1 MRSIS
6 NQEFCCKEWQSA
18 GGVGWQELVRPAVVP
33 GGHNRHVGQQPR
45 QIAVR
50 IQPTFF
56 RRFNHAVDHG
66 AALCAPRR
74 VGEEKILPANHKGF
88 YGTFGKVVAQLQPS
102 VLQYTDQIRSRCC
115 VYRSSGG
122 SSANSCSIEN
132 SLLQYACPCKAAAF
146 AWSFYGRDFTASSNL
161 RRRCAQQPTTRMC
174 SGNL

>member
-1 MRSIS
+1 MAVCR
-6 NQEFCCKEWQSA
+6 
-18 GGVGWQELVRPAVVP
+18 GVGWQELVRPAVVP
-33 GGHNRHVGQQPR
+33 GGQNRRVGQQPR

-102 VLQYTDQIRSRCC
+102 VLQYTDQIRPLFLQI
-115 VYRSSGG
+115 VYGFAQRRFWRSVGCFCPCQQSVHHRLRPSQTLGIPFFRRQIRQFLFNGEENIAVRPLSSG
-122 SSANSCSIEN
+122 A
-132 SLLQYACPCKAAAF
+132 P
-146 AWSFYGRDFTASSNL
+146 
-161 RRRCAQQPTTRMC
+161 RRA
-174 SGNL
+174 

>member
-102 VLQYTDQIRSRCC
+102 VLQYTDQIRALFLQLCPAQILAQRWLFLPMPTKRPSRAWT
-115 VYRSSGG
+115 VPDAAYIVLRV
-122 SSANSCSIEN
+122 AV
-132 SLLQYACPCKAAAF
+132 LLIP
-146 AWSFYGRDFTASSNL
+146 
-161 RRRCAQQPTTRMC
+161 AQ
-174 SGNL
+174 

>member
-1 MRSIS
+1 MRCIS
-6 NQEFCCKEWQSA
+6 NRSSVVKEWQSA

-74 VGEEKILPANHKGF
+74 VGEENSSGQSQRV
-88 YGTFGKVVAQLQPS
+88 YGTFGKVVAPLQPS
-102 VLQYTDQIRSRCC
+102 VLQYTDQIRALFLQIVYGFAQRRFWRSVGSFLPMPTKRPSRAWT
-115 VYRSSGG
+115 VPDSSYIVLRV
-122 SSANSCSIEN
+122 AV
-132 SLLQYACPCKAAAF
+132 LLIP
-146 AWSFYGRDFTASSNL
+146 
-161 RRRCAQQPTTRMC
+161 AQ
-174 SGNL
+174 

>member
-102 VLQYTDQIRSRCC
+102 VLQYTDQIWPLFLEI
-115 VYRSSGG
+115 VYG
-122 SSANSCSIEN
+122 
-132 SLLQYACPCKAAAF
+132 F
-146 AWSFYGRDFTASSNL
+146 A
-161 RRRCAQQPTTRMC
+161 
-174 SGNL
+174 